1 MWSGGIGGNR
11 VWRPCPGLIV
21 EVLSEEAIEIRPNAG
36 GPVERLRCERGNSL
50 ARGGTSLTQKWENEG
65 YKWEGR
71 SQESLRK
78 GLMSD
83 A

>member
-1 MWSGGIGGNR
+1 M
-11 VWRPCPGLIV
+11 

-36 GPVERLRCERGNSL
+36 GPVERLRCEQGNSL
-50 ARGGTSLTQKWENEG
+50 ARGETSLIQKRENEV

-71 SQESLRK
+71 GQESLRK
-78 GLMSD
+78 GLMSN